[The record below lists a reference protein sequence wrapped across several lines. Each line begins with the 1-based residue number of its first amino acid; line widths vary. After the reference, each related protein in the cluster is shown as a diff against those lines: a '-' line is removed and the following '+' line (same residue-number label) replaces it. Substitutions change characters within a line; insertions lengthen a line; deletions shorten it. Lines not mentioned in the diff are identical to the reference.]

1 MRLGWTRQVPTKA
14 STASLIQPPPTQRA
28 QLLARLVELAEVL
41 TLDVESCKMATAPL
55 SDGLGFQ
62 GKVDQALSGG
72 LLAVGSPDAL
82 EGMRLNDKRE
92 AMITETP

>member
-1 MRLGWTRQVPTKA
+1 
-14 STASLIQPPPTQRA
+14 
-28 QLLARLVELAEVL
+28 
-41 TLDVESCKMATAPL
+41 MATAPL
-55 SDGLGFQ
+55 SNGLGFQ

-82 EGMRLNDKRE
+82 EGMSLNDKRE